1 MFNLRL
7 WLTECWHR
15 SKEQRASARLERLV
29 LTGKFKESVQKYL
42 TENHILIDD
51 LLKGIS
57 NDDTREEIKT
67 RYVGELRTSLRSR
80 MLSRNLYGPATGP
93 EFSRRTFLFGLDIT
107 TYIFLGG
114 KLKELMA
121 PNFTTE
127 TLCSIATRDVT
138 TRFIIPQL
146 RKEKIRFSERDRK
159 AFVQKTGK

>member
-7 WLTECWHR
+7 WLTESWHR
-15 SKEQRASARLERLV
+15 SKEQRASARIERLV
-29 LTGKFKESVQKYL
+29 LAGKFKESVQKYL
-42 TENHILIDD
+42 IENQIHIDD

-57 NDDTREEIKT
+57 NDETREEIKT
-67 RYVGELRTSLRSR
+67 RYLGELRTSLRLRMRSR
-80 MLSRNLYGPATGP
+80 HLHGKVVGIELSR
-93 EFSRRTFLFGLDIT
+93 FMFLFGLDIT

-121 PNFTTE
+121 PNFTAE
-127 TLCSIATRDVT
+127 TLCSIATGDVT
-138 TRFIIPQL
+138 ARFIIPQL